1 MPEIGSNTDSWKT
14 YFYVLAEAI
23 ANNAIDE
30 AQARHNFL
38 QYRLSALFDTTP
50 RGVESFSEDNFL
62 TELRRLGLTPVDFP
76 YDSTLNCY
84 KIHFANHTFC
94 LFCTEFITF
103 FSQNAY
109 HISTDSNKD
118 GSVNITSLPTKPT
131 AQILHTADGLFPEWE
146 RQWPETYRLATKV
159 AKQFS
164 IDSRTIDAIASSFLT
179 GCGKYSI
186 EHHIGK
192 STLKAG
198 GQSFSLDHGTFAND
212 YAKIMGEILVS
223 MKERSQKC

>member
-1 MPEIGSNTDSWKT
+1 MPEIGSNTDTWKT

-23 ANNAIDE
+23 ADNAIDE
-30 AQARHNFL
+30 AQARHNFM
-38 QYRLSALFDTTP
+38 QYKLSALFDTTP

-109 HISTDSNKD
+109 HISTDGNKD
-118 GSVNITSLPTKPT
+118 GSVNITSFPTEPT
-131 AQILHTADGLFPEWE
+131 ARILHQADGLFPEWE
-146 RQWPETYRLATKV
+146 KQWPDTYRLATKV
-159 AKQFS
+159 AKQFA
-164 IDSRTIDAIASSFLT
+164 IDSRTIDAIANSFLAS
-179 GCGKYSI
+179 CGKYSI

-198 GQSFSLDHGTFAND
+198 EQSFGLDHSTFATD
-212 YAKIMGEILVS
+212 YAKIMGEIAIY
-223 MKERSQKC
+223 MKERNQKC

>member
-1 MPEIGSNTDSWKT
+1 MPGIVSNTDSWKT

-23 ANNAIDE
+23 ADNAIDE
-30 AQARHNFL
+30 AHAKHNFM
-38 QYRLSALFDTTP
+38 QYKLSALFDTTP

-62 TELRRLGLTPVDFP
+62 TELRRLGLTPADFP

-109 HISTDSNKD
+109 HISTDDNKE
-118 GSVNITSLPTKPT
+118 GSVNITSFPTEPT
-131 AQILHTADGLFPEWE
+131 ARILHQADRLYPEWE
-146 RQWPETYRLATKV
+146 KQWPDTYRLATKV
-159 AKQFS
+159 AKQFA
-164 IDSRTIDAIASSFLT
+164 IDSRTIDAIANSFLAS
-179 GCGKYSI
+179 CGKYSI

-198 GQSFSLDHGTFAND
+198 GQSFILDHSTFATD
-212 YAKIMGEILVS
+212 YAKIMGEIAIF
-223 MKERSQKC
+223 MKERNQKC

>member
-1 MPEIGSNTDSWKT
+1 MPEIGSNTNTWKT

-30 AQARHNFL
+30 VQARHNFL

-109 HISTDSNKD
+109 HISTDGNKD
-118 GSVNITSLPTKPT
+118 GSVNITSFPTEPT
-131 AQILHTADGLFPEWE
+131 ARILHQADGLFPEWE
-146 RQWPETYRLATKV
+146 KQWPDTYRLATKV
-159 AKQFS
+159 AKQFA

-192 STLKAG
+192 STLNAG
-198 GQSFSLDHGTFAND
+198 GQSFSLDHGTFATD
-212 YAKIMGEILVS
+212 YAKIMGEIAIY
-223 MKERSQKC
+223 MKERNQKC

>member
-1 MPEIGSNTDSWKT
+1 MPEIGSNTNTWKT

-30 AQARHNFL
+30 VQARHNFL

-109 HISTDSNKD
+109 HISTDGNKD
-118 GSVNITSLPTKPT
+118 GSVNITSFPTEPT
-131 AQILHTADGLFPEWE
+131 ARILHQADGLFPEWE
-146 RQWPETYRLATKV
+146 KQWPDTYRLATKV
-159 AKQFS
+159 AKQFA
-164 IDSRTIDAIASSFLT
+164 IDSRTIDAIANSFLAS
-179 GCGKYSI
+179 CGKYSI

-198 GQSFSLDHGTFAND
+198 GQSFCLDHSTFATD
-212 YAKIMGEILVS
+212 YAKIMGEIAIY
-223 MKERSQKC
+223 MKERNQKC